1 MAGDES
7 KEFEEFKKYI
17 DLTATDV
24 ALVRDFSDLLR
35 PHLPTI
41 LDDFFKEMERVPRLH
56 RFVPKHEDLERVKQ
70 IEIKHWLELFDHP
83 LDASFIEKSKHVGMV
98 HARIGLDERWYMAA
112 YAKALDRFCAVVGKH
127 RKGKKATEMISAIQK
142 VVMLDMELA
151 LSVYGRSVKDMA
163 VDRHGLGESIDN
175 IRHMSKLTETIN
187 DTMIRLTALV
197 RESKNIND
205 ASQSIATAAEQMTAS
220 VDQIAQSGEQTA
232 ADARDL
238 ASTVEGGRS
247 SADAAVAHMR
257 QITDAVV
264 NAAQRVDELRAAS
277 EKIGEI
283 LVSIDAIAKQTNL
296 LALNATIE
304 AARAGEAGK
313 GFAVVAGEVKSLAN
327 ETARATEDIRSRI
340 ETLQADMNAIVTAM
354 EESRGAVEAGREA
367 ITRTGQDM
375 ATAAERVAGVVHRTD
390 DISGILGQQAE
401 ATREVEHRITEIADK
416 TRSSNDLVDEVSRS
430 IGDANKMVAERVD
443 HWMRQDSPLYMLESA
458 KVDHILFRKDII
470 DTVMGYR
477 DMGQASVPDHHMC
490 RFGQWYDRQTDPGLT
505 GHPGWRAIEEPHRR
519 GHASA
524 KAVLDSHR
532 MGESEQT
539 YALLHDLQQSSR
551 EVIAALENISAA
563 LQSDIEKTIQDL

>member
-1 MAGDES
+1 MTDAES
-7 KEFEEFKKYI
+7 RDFEEFKRYI
-17 DLTATDV
+17 NLTAADIDR
-24 ALVRDFSDLLR
+24 AKEFRDLLR

-56 RFVPKHEDLERVKQ
+56 KFVPRHADLERVKQ
-70 IEIKHWLELFDHP
+70 VEIQHWLELFDHP
-83 LDASFIEKSKHVGMV
+83 LDASFIEKSKRVGMA

-127 RKGKKATEMISAIQK
+127 RKGKKATDMISAIQK

-163 VDRHGLGESIDN
+163 VDHYGLGESIDN
-175 IRHMSKLTETIN
+175 IRHTSKLTETIN
-187 DTMIRLTALV
+187 DTMIRLTELLRQAGT
-197 RESKNIND
+197 IND

-238 ASTVEGGRS
+238 ESTVEGGRS
-247 SADAAVAHMR
+247 SADAAVDRMR

-264 NAAQRVDELRAAS
+264 KAAQRVDGLRTAS

-327 ETARATEDIRSRI
+327 ETARATEDIRTRI
-340 ETLQADMNAIVTAM
+340 ETLQLDMKAIVAAM
-354 EESRGAVEAGREA
+354 EESREAVEAGREA

-375 ATAAERVAGVVHRTD
+375 ATAAERVAGVVRRTD
-390 DISGILGQQAE
+390 DMTGILGQQTE
-401 ATREVEHRITEIADK
+401 ATREVEHRISEIAAK
-416 TRSSNDLVDEVSRS
+416 TRASKNLVDEVSRS

-458 KVDHILFRKDII
+458 KVDHILFRKEII

-477 DMGQASVPDHHMC
+477 DMAAASVPDHHMC

-505 GHPGWRAIEEPHRR
+505 THPGWRAIEEPHRR
-519 GHASA
+519 VHACA
-524 KAVLDSHR
+524 KAVLEAHR
-532 MGESEQT
+532 KGESEKT
-539 YALLHDLQQSSR
+539 YAQLHNLQQSSR
-551 EVIAALENISAA
+551 DVIVALETISTA
-563 LQSDIEKTIQDL
+563 LQAEIEKKIQIL